1 MLPKDELSYI
11 RCIDDS
17 IAWCEKAI
25 DDPEQIGNPS
35 VATCTPQGNF
45 AWCDGYSRLVYSD
58 ETLGNLDSKE
68 TRREVEAY
76 YNAEIKRYGLTRST
90 RELVEENK
98 GNDTNTEN
106 GGDGGNGGNGT
117 TKDGEEGTTTEGEKG
132 TDAKESGSTTL
143 IASSATLFAIS
154 TIILH

>member
-25 DDPEQIGNPS
+25 DDPDQIDNPS

-58 ETLGNLDSKE
+58 ENLGNLESKE
-68 TRREVEAY
+68 TRRGVEAY
-76 YNAEIKRYGLTRST
+76 YNAEIERYGLTRST

-98 GNDTNTEN
+98 GNDTNTGN
-106 GGDGGNGGNGT
+106 GGDGGNGT
-117 TKDGEEGTTTEGEKG
+117 TTDGEEGTTTDGEKG
-132 TDAKESGSTTL
+132 TDAEEAGSTSL
-143 IASSATLFAIS
+143 IAASATLFAIS